1 MIFVDLTKAD
11 YGQLF
16 SIASCEKWEDRIRWI
31 WMRCAPYTFQE
42 IFCGKYHDAAFLLS
56 DMPVFILESSMA
68 GGSVEVPGLKIKI
81 PVPQCEPHSDVERA
95 PYLEQ
100 ECEPRAEPERDWIF
114 DNQRRGRGDSPVRTA
129 ARQTIVDPLGV
140 YVYAGESSP
149 VPRRIFIWADRIQKI
164 AKGRSSLFDLV
175 LYHEIAH
182 ALMDVPLYNVTP
194 DPDFRYSNPI
204 YKFNEEAFANAFAYN
219 AVKDSLSDQDDRFI
233 RKFIKQQPSGYNS
246 ALEIMDF
253 PFIDYGQW
261 MSVKVLYSRYFIP
274 FFQEHRK
281 FLSLGDLLRSLL
293 GGVRR
298 PKEHHGF
305 LGERK
310 VVRPIGYPGRLVVKR
325 DDGKWVVV
333 DSLSLDMVD
342 GFKPYDYIWRY
353 HDGLCEVGQVTK
365 SCSRHGYID
374 ENGVERIPLEYESI
388 SSFNGGLA
396 VAKKDGR
403 YGIID
408 MDNNVVV
415 PFGLPYATVLGF
427 RDGRARVKG
436 YNGKWGVIDTS
447 GNLIEPC
454 DQD

>member
-1 MIFVDLTKAD
+1 MIFIDLTKED

-16 SIASCEKWEDRIRWI
+16 SIDSCRKCEDRIRWTH
-31 WMRCAPYTFQE
+31 WTPCEFQD
-42 IFCGKYHDAAFLLS
+42 IFCGKYHDAEFLLH

-68 GGSVEVPGLKIKI
+68 GSSVEVPGLKIKV
-81 PVPQCEPHSDVERA
+81 PVPQCEPHSDAEEG

-114 DNQRRGRGDSPVRTA
+114 ENQRRDRGNSSVRTA

-140 YVYAGESSP
+140 YVYAGEYSP

-164 AKGRSSLFDLV
+164 AKGRSALFDLV
-175 LYHEIAH
+175 LCHEFAH
-182 ALMDVPLYNVTP
+182 ALMDVPLYNVMQ
-194 DPDFRYSNPI
+194 DPDFRYSDPI

-219 AVKDSLSDQDDRFI
+219 AIKDSLSDQDDRFI
-233 RKFIKQQPSGYNS
+233 REFIKRQPSGYNS

-253 PFIDYGQW
+253 PFIDFGQW
-261 MSVKVLYSRYFIP
+261 MSVKVLYSRYFIS
-274 FFQEHRK
+274 FFQKHRK
-281 FLSLGDLLRSLL
+281 FLGFGDLLRSLI
-293 GGVRR
+293 GAVRR
-298 PKEHHGF
+298 PKEHHVF
-305 LGERK
+305 LGRRH
-310 VVRPIGYPGRLVVKR
+310 VVRPIGYPGRFAVEQ

-342 GFKPYDYIWRY
+342 GFKPYDYLWRY
-353 HDGLCEVGQVTK
+353 HDGLCDVRQDTESG
-365 SCSRHGYID
+365 CRYGYID
-374 ENGVERIPLEYESI
+374 ENGVERIPLEYEYV
-388 SSFNGGLA
+388 SSFEDGLA
-396 VAKKDGR
+396 VAKKDGK

-408 MDNNVVV
+408 IDNNVVV

-427 RDGRARVKG
+427 RNGRARVKG

-454 DQD
+454 DKE